1 MERYTEKAKE
11 ALILA
16 TEAAEETGSR
26 TVGTEH
32 ILVGLMKE
40 GTGTAARV
48 LEAGDV
54 KLERVLELEKKLVSS
69 SQPTQIRDRE
79 GYTPIARKVLENSYR
94 EAVRFHAPLI
104 GTEHI
109 LMAMLKQTDCVA
121 VRLLNTLNINIQ
133 RLYIDLLSAMG
144 EEGAAGRE
152 ELVQGRS
159 GRDGKAD
166 TPVLDEYSRDL
177 TKLASEG
184 KLDPVIG
191 REHEIGRVIQI
202 LSRRTKNN
210 PCLIGEPG
218 VGKTAVTEGLAQM
231 IAAGDVPDTIRGKR
245 VVILDL
251 SGMVAG
257 SKYRGEFEERI
268 KNVLNEVRE
277 AGNVLLFIDE
287 IHTIIGAGGAEGAL
301 DASNI
306 LKPSLARGELQLIG
320 ATTIE
325 EYRKY
330 IEKDPALERRFQPVT
345 VEEPTEEEAVAI
357 LKGLRPR
364 YEEHHRVTI
373 TDAALTAAVR
383 LSSRYINDRF
393 LPDKA
398 IDLIDEASSKVRLSV
413 FVEPRGVKELEAEIR
428 ELEKAKE
435 EAIRSEAYEEAGEIK
450 KKQEKK
456 REKIG
461 KLREKWEE
469 EKNSR
474 TLFVDE
480 TEIADVVSGWT
491 KIPVSKL
498 KEEETERLLKLESI
512 LHERVV
518 GQEEAVT
525 AVSKAIRR
533 GRVGLKDP
541 RRPIGSFLFLG
552 PTGVGKTELC
562 KALAEA
568 MFGTENALIRV
579 DMSEYMEKHSVS
591 KMIGSP
597 PGYVGYEGGG
607 QLSEKV
613 RRNPYSV
620 ILFDEVEKAHPDVF
634 NILLQ
639 VLDDG
644 HITDSQGHK
653 IDFKNTIVIMTSNA
667 GAENIIAPRHL
678 GFTSQDDEKAR
689 YTRMKTGVMDE
700 VKRLFKPEFLNRI
713 DEIIVF
719 HPLNK
724 THMKE
729 IVSIMLNTIG
739 KRTKQQMSIRLNAGE
754 DVKDFLVKKGY
765 DEKYGARPL
774 RRTIQNLVEDK
785 LAEAVL
791 EGRVREGD
799 SVKLLLKDG
808 QLKFSARLP
817 QTARK
822 QDRVVV

>member
-16 TEAAEETGSR
+16 AEAAEETGSR

-177 TKLASEG
+177 TKLAAEG

-231 IAAGDVPDTIRGKR
+231 IAAGDVPDTIRGK
-245 VVILDL
+245 
-251 SGMVAG
+251 
-257 SKYRGEFEERI
+257 
-268 KNVLNEVRE
+268 
-277 AGNVLLFIDE
+277 
-287 IHTIIGAGGAEGAL
+287 
-301 DASNI
+301 
-306 LKPSLARGELQLIG
+306 
-320 ATTIE
+320 
-325 EYRKY
+325 
-330 IEKDPALERRFQPVT
+330 
-345 VEEPTEEEAVAI
+345 
-357 LKGLRPR
+357 
-364 YEEHHRVTI
+364 
-373 TDAALTAAVR
+373 
-383 LSSRYINDRF
+383 
-393 LPDKA
+393 
-398 IDLIDEASSKVRLSV
+398 
-413 FVEPRGVKELEAEIR
+413 
-428 ELEKAKE
+428 
-435 EAIRSEAYEEAGEIK
+435 
-450 KKQEKK
+450 
-456 REKIG
+456 
-461 KLREKWEE
+461 
-469 EKNSR
+469 
-474 TLFVDE
+474 
-480 TEIADVVSGWT
+480 
-491 KIPVSKL
+491 
-498 KEEETERLLKLESI
+498 
-512 LHERVV
+512 RVV

-719 HPLNK
+719 HPLSK

-729 IVSIMLNTIG
+729 IVSIMLNTVG

-754 DVKDFLVKKGY
+754 DVKDFLVEKGY

-808 QLKFSARLP
+808 QLKFSARHP

-822 QDRVVV
+822 QDGVVV

>member
-1 MERYTEKAKE
+1 MERYTPQAKE
-11 ALILA
+11 ALSLA
-16 TEAAEETGSR
+16 VGMAESLNHGY
-26 TVGTEH
+26 VGTEH
-32 ILVGLMKE
+32 LLIGLLQE
-40 GTGTAARV
+40 GTGVAARV
-48 LEAGDV
+48 LEENGV
-54 KLERVLELEKKLVSS
+54 EESKVVELVSQLIS
-69 SQPTQIRDRE
+69 PNTSVQMAE
-79 GYTPIARKVLENSYR
+79 NAAYTPRARRVIENSYR
-94 EAVRFHAPLI
+94 EAVRFKAAQI

-109 LMAMLKQTDCVA
+109 LIAILREGDCVA
-121 VRLLNTLNINIQ
+121 SRLLNTMGISVQ
-133 RLYIDLLSAMG
+133 KLYIDLLAAMG
-144 EEGAAGRE
+144 EDAPSIKDEMQRGN
-152 ELVQGRS
+152 S
-159 GRDGKAD
+159 GKRGSS
-166 TPVLDEYSRDL
+166 TPALDSYSRNL
-177 TKLASEG
+177 TQMALDG

-191 REHEIGRVIQI
+191 REHEIQRVIQI

-218 VGKTAVTEGLAQM
+218 VGKTAVVEGLAQR
-231 IAAGDVPDTIRGKR
+231 IAAGDVPDTIADKR
-245 VVILDL
+245 VMTLDL

-268 KNVLNEVRE
+268 KKVIAEVVE
-277 AGNVLLFIDE
+277 AKDVLLFIDE

-320 ATTIE
+320 ATTIN

-330 IEKDPALERRFQPVT
+330 IEKDSALERRFQPVT
-345 VEEPTEEEAVAI
+345 VDEPSEEESIAI
-357 LKGLRPR
+357 LKGLRSR
-364 YEEHHRVTI
+364 YEEHHRVEI
-373 TDAALTAAVR
+373 TDDALEAAVK

-398 IDLIDEASSKVRLSV
+398 IDLIDEAASKVRLSNYTKPSKIKDY
-413 FVEPRGVKELEAEIR
+413 EAQIDDLEEEKES
-428 ELEKAKE
+428 
-435 EAIRSEAYEEAGEIK
+435 AIRDEAYEKAGDIK
-450 KKQEKK
+450 KKQEKLK
-456 REKIG
+456 EKIR
-461 KLREKWEE
+461 LTLEKWEK
-469 EKNSR
+469 EK
-474 TLFVDE
+474 E
-480 TEIADVVSGWT
+480 TRKLVVGENEVADVVAGWT
-491 KIPVSKL
+491 KIPVKKL
-498 KEEETERLLKLESI
+498 AQEESERLKNLEGI

-533 GRVGLKDP
+533 GRIGLKDP
-541 RRPIGSFLFLG
+541 KRPIGSFLFLG
-552 PTGVGKTELC
+552 PTGVGKTELS

-568 MFGTENALIRV
+568 MFGTESSLIRV

-597 PGYVGYEGGG
+597 PGYVGYEEGG

-620 ILFDEVEKAHPDVF
+620 ILFDEIEKAHPDVF

-644 HITDSQGHK
+644 HITDAQGRK
-653 IDFKNTIVIMTSNA
+653 IDFKNTIIIMTSNA
-667 GAENIIAPRHL
+667 GAENIIAPKRL
-678 GFTSQDDEKAR
+678 GFGVATDAKADHEF
-689 YTRMKTGVMDE
+689 MKGRVMEE

-729 IVSIMLNTIG
+729 IVSIMLNTVG

-754 DVKDFLVKKGY
+754 DVKDFLVEKGY

-808 QLKFSARLP
+808 QLKFSARHP

-822 QDRVVV
+822 QDGVVV